1 MHISDEGFD
10 LIKKFEGCE
19 LEAYKCAAGV
29 WTIGY
34 GHTKDVQEGDTW
46 GEEKAEFMLWR
57 ELEDEYEHYVNSL
70 VTVPMNQCQFDALV
84 SWVYNLGPANLKVS
98 TLLKK
103 LNAGDYEDVP
113 NQIKRWNKAT
123 VNGERKVLAGLTRR
137 REAEALMFEGKP
149 WDQIINKLCSTQLA
163 HRSHINLLFLSLRG
177 GGHQTYCEEKI
188 SQDQREI
195 SPHAKLFLNLSLTT
209 DAFRLSVI

>member
-1 MHISDEGFD
+1 MEEHIQRNSRDKTRNERSKRNSKSGNVWDFWFYGNAFACLFNRNSSNIMHISDEGFD

-103 LNAGDYEDVP
+103 LNAGDYEDVS

-149 WDQIINKLCSTQLA
+149 WE
-163 HRSHINLLFLSLRG
+163 HI
-177 GGHQTYCEEKI
+177 
-188 SQDQREI
+188 
-195 SPHAKLFLNLSLTT
+195 
-209 DAFRLSVI
+209 